1 MASMSASEEAGALP
15 TTPNPAGGSHG
26 FVIPPTQPV
35 NINRVHIPF
44 LVVIAFI
51 GVIIG
56 GVVSMTVVY
65 ATTRAHVIDEQ
76 IHINQASAIQ
86 GGGVAYKQDVYAV
99 ERKFEQAMRAEHS
112 KTRKMLKGMKISCRA
127 GNRRGQLD
135 CDITLPELD

>member
-15 TTPNPAGGSHG
+15 TTPNPTGGSHS
-26 FVIPPTQPV
+26 FVVPPTQPV
-35 NINRVHIPF
+35 SINRVHVPL

-76 IHINQASAIQ
+76 IHINENSAVH
-86 GGGVAYKQDVYAV
+86 GGGIAYKQDVAAV
-99 ERKFEQAMRAEHS
+99 ERRFEQRMQGEYR
-112 KTRKMLKGMKISCRA
+112 KTRKMLKGMTISCR
-127 GNRRGQLD
+127 NRRGALD
-135 CDITLPELD
+135 CTVSLPELD